1 MGLKEI
7 WDDHRTNRVI
17 VFSLFVIITFL
28 SLSPKVPVPSVLR
41 WQDKL
46 EHIMAFVVLGIFLCR
61 SFNPNTEFSMADRI
75 ILSMLILA
83 AYGSLNEF
91 LQGLVPNRDPSL
103 LDLMADIFGAFL
115 GGMLFRRISF
125 FNNIRK

>member
-1 MGLKEI
+1 MRLKEI

-28 SLSPKVPVPSVLR
+28 SLSPEVPIPNVLN

-46 EHIMAFVVLGIFLCR
+46 EHIMAFVILAIFLCR

-91 LQGLVPNRDPSL
+91 LQGFISTRDPSI
-103 LDLMADIFGAFL
+103 LDLMADIFGAFW
-115 GGMLFRRISF
+115 GGMLFRRVSF
-125 FNNIRK
+125 LNNIRK